1 ECLPPPQPPAACT
14 AAGTLFRIPR
24 GVAGLSGHGGDR
36 AASVGGGVVTMHAR
50 RRERRPV
57 TLAVAGVSCEA
68 VEPPPRWVTPAA
80 ARRFGASP
88 GGHGLCG
95 HGRWSVRGV
104 KVTSAARHSNH
115 RGAVVLC
122 RRLVEHVRRT
132 AYRRWCRSVV
142 RPATGRHLLMPPGH
156 RRMGRVGDGGW
167 YRP

>member
-1 ECLPPPQPPAACT
+1 RSGWRLAVNGHDMSWPGGRVKPRLVAAWIRHRITWWSVLVTMAPLVVECLPPPQPPAACT

-57 TLAVAGVSCEA
+57 TLAVAGVSCAA

-95 HGRWSVRGV
+95 H
-104 KVTSAARHSNH
+104 
-115 RGAVVLC
+115 
-122 RRLVEHVRRT
+122 
-132 AYRRWCRSVV
+132 
-142 RPATGRHLLMPPGH
+142 
-156 RRMGRVGDGGW
+156 
-167 YRP
+167 